1 MGMSVDVDRV
11 DGGIITLRQRHLR
24 VGRRVWTR
32 GGRPGA
38 AAASAA
44 FASFAAGTL
53 QLQTPSIRAYHKS
66 NHEETNISI

>member
-1 MGMSVDVDRV
+1 MGMAVDVDRV

-38 AAASAA
+38 AAAPAA
-44 FASFAAGTL
+44 FAPLAARTL
-53 QLQTPSIRAYHKS
+53 
-66 NHEETNISI
+66 